1 MSVGANIAKPVTI
14 ALFIV
19 AAPVAIALL
28 KILQALEFLLF
39 INIENLPTNVQS
51 ILSMVGDGNIFS
63 GMLGPL
69 DFYKFDEGKDNE
81 KTEESSSEADKNF
94 DSGNSGSTTLRLL
107 DERER
112 NNIEKKELDEYDDEL
127 SQHLRNNRIL

>member
-51 ILSMVGDGNIFS
+51 ILSMVGAGNIFS

-69 DFYKFDEGKDNE
+69 DFYKFDEGKANE
-81 KTEESSSEADKNF
+81 KTEESSSEADQNF
-94 DSGNSGSTTLRLL
+94 DSGSSGSTTLRLL